1 LTESS
6 YFSRLDFESPLDVKL
21 RYDMPG
27 RSVLF
32 IGYSLS
38 DINIRY
44 MMYKLHRQWQ
54 SSSFAAAR
62 PKSFIF
68 LARPNPVQER
78 VLSSRG
84 VQAIISNADNPE
96 VGLREFLQ
104 QLLGVAWGRMEECEA
119 EKGARVLFCEN
130 PATPLTAGRW
140 RGPSCTISI

>member
-1 LTESS
+1 ML
-6 YFSRLDFESPLDVKL
+6 
-21 RYDMPG
+21 G

-44 MMYKLHRQWQ
+44 MMYKLNRQWQ

-104 QLLGVAWGRMEECEA
+104 QLLRDALGR
-119 EKGARVLFCEN
+119 V
-130 PATPLTAGRW
+130 
-140 RGPSCTISI
+140 